1 MVHDDCPAGVI
12 ITQGLG
18 GTADQWIIAQFHLFL
33 GVIDVEV
40 EIRGPLGGGAS
51 IRPEVYYPPLRDDED
66 EVVWEPRDE
75 EEYEVIIKINLGKR
89 DVERHYF
96 VKKRTTV
103 VVAQVLHFFNTTTS
117 RISIGV
123 GVIKKTAKDIAI
135 ALRNLGKKS

>member
-33 GVIDVEV
+33 GVDVEV
-40 EIRGPLGGGAS
+40 EIRGPRFGGGAS
-51 IRPEVYYPPLRDDED
+51 LRPEVYYPPREDED
-66 EVVWEPRDE
+66 EVVWEPRED
-75 EEYEVIIKINLGKR
+75 EEYEVIIRVSLGKR

-96 VKKRTTV
+96 VRKRTTV
-103 VVAQVLHFFNTTTS
+103 VVTQVLHFFNTTTS
-117 RISIGV
+117 RISVGV
-123 GVIKKTAKDIAI
+123 GVIKKTAKGIVI